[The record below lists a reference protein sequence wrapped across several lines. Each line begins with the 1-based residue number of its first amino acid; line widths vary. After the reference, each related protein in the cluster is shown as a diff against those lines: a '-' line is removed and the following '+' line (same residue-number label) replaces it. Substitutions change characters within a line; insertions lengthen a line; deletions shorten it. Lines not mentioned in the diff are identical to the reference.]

1 MEMKI
6 ALIDYISKMA
16 WFDIVFVLAV
26 PFFFVFVV
34 RGLWQQIKYVKK
46 IKQNRDNLEAQKC
59 IGPHTWVKMPI
70 MGQEVHVCKEC
81 CWSSSFQTYVKKE
94 FVNAHLKEQEFKNA
108 LEEYSKKRKVE
119 IAEKF
124 RLFDFE
130 LEQLENEIYSIKKD
144 FVVEWLEKSLEEVL
158 KEEKEEKE
166 EKEKEEESN
175 E

>member
-1 MEMKI
+1 MKV

-26 PFFFVFVV
+26 PFFFAFVV
-34 RGLWQQIKYVKK
+34 RGLWQQIKYIKK
-46 IKQNRDNLEAQKC
+46 IKQNRDDLEAQKC
-59 IGPHTWVKMPI
+59 VGPHTWIKMPI

-94 FVNAHLKEQEFKNA
+94 FVNAYLKEQEFKNA
-108 LEEYSKKRKVE
+108 LEEYSKKRKTE

-144 FVVEWLEKSLEEVL
+144 FTIQWLEKSIEEM
-158 KEEKEEKE
+158 KAEKEENSE
-166 EKEKEEESN
+166 EDGL
-175 E
+175 